1 MKKIILFSLFF
12 LFTPL
17 AQAQSLCPM
26 TNADAMQACL
36 DGKLQSAIDEMVSD
50 LTIIK
55 QRHAENDAL
64 LKSLELS
71 QQTWDAYRK
80 TQCLNVYQTW
90 QNNAQQQ
97 AVTASCAIELTRQ
110 RNQFLQ
116 DYYLK

>member
-1 MKKIILFSLFF
+1 MKKTVLFSL
-12 LFTPL
+12 LFIVSPL
-17 AQAQSLCPM
+17 TQAQALCPM
-26 TNADAMQACL
+26 TTADARQVCL
-36 DGKLQSAIDEMVSD
+36 DEKLQSAIDEMVGD

-55 QRHAENDAL
+55 QRHAENVAL

-90 QNNAQQQ
+90 QNNAQQK
-97 AVTASCAIELTRQ
+97 AITASCAIELTRQ